1 MIRLNSS
8 SFRCFSVGIKHL
20 ASSVSIGFKFESA
33 TISFCVS
40 RCCTKSPSIVSTV
53 IDSFSNASRSSLTCV
68 SLPIGSTVP
77 ENLFAPFNVSSKCSS
92 NCPFFAAFNLF
103 NTIAT
108 SAFVKHSKSVSGNV
122 SFSTLRRNRKKK
134 DRRVRVCVFVCESGC
149 HTIKKNDLI

>member
-8 SFRCFSVGIKHL
+8 SFKCFSVGIKHL
-20 ASSVSIGFKFESA
+20 ASSVSIGFKFERA

-68 SLPIGSTVP
+68 SLLIGSRVP
-77 ENLFAPFNVSSKCSS
+77 ENLFAPFKVSSKCSS

-108 SAFVKHSKSVSGNV
+108 SAFVKHSKSVSRNV
-122 SFSTLRRNRKKK
+122 SLRRYDEIEKKSI
-134 DRRVRVCVFVCESGC
+134 DECVCVCVC
-149 HTIKKNDLI
+149 L